1 MPTKTTTKKSTFDVL
16 NAVNVNDRTEKKG
29 HLLICLGRGRG
40 KRLRKLFQTPPI
52 HITETKKPICHS
64 PTRRGWVLFVIHL

>member
-29 HLLICLGRGRG
+29 QLTSVLVVGVARG
-40 KRLRKLFQTPPI
+40 KENF
-52 HITETKKPICHS
+52 S
-64 PTRRGWVLFVIHL
+64 